1 MTIEQLRE
9 LIERLTADATQ
20 VTNEELTQAREFIRD
35 QRSHLAGQDP
45 SEDVITALTELR
57 DARAAITAVSEVRAA
72 EAAQLEEQRQ
82 GLLND
87 LDDPDETPAPPEVT
101 EEEAPVAPMT
111 TPATPDSPPTP
122 VADPGATPDAT
133 GPPPAREDTQLA
145 VAASAQPARR
155 APIGT
160 FRTGG
165 NRPMPQ
171 DNRPMITATVTAAG
185 GARGFIQGQR
195 INSTAELAMAMTNQ
209 LQAMSSGRG
218 GTGEKVYVANVTHD
232 YPEER
237 KLREKDWVGNFTKI
251 ENAAGEQALTAAGG
265 LCAPAQTLYDV
276 QVLGSV
282 ARPIRDALVRF
293 QVDRGAIQF
302 RPNSSA
308 ATALTT
314 GTGTGVG
321 TWTTSQDANQS
332 TSGDLKGCYIV
343 DCPPIT
349 TAEIQAIYLCLEFS
363 NITARFDPETT
374 AANVRQGMIAHAR
387 MAENELLR
395 KMQSTSKVLSF
406 ARVVGASRD
415 ILVALDRAVAYYR
428 NRHRLDTALSLDYLM
443 PAWVLY
449 EMRSDLAR
457 QMAAGDWMSALALSD
472 QMIMTWFAER
482 GVNPIFH
489 LDGGIGGINEIQT
502 ITVTGSPTGGT
513 YTLTF
518 NGQTTGVIP
527 YNATAADV
535 TTALNALSNVNSGE
549 TTVAGGPHP
558 GTAITVG
565 FGGQYEHTDVPQMTA
580 SGAGLTGGT
589 TPAVAVTTTTTSSLT
604 STVNG
609 VSIAS
614 QVYANAA
621 AGSAIPAY
629 PAQIDTLLYATGSKL
644 FLDGGNLDLGLVRDS
659 ILNSRNRYRQFSET
673 FEGVAD
679 RGIEN
684 LRLVLSVV
692 PSGGTAGTIDPN
704 SINS

>member
-57 DARAAITAVSEVRAA
+57 DARAAITEVVEVRAA

-87 LDDPDETPAPPEVT
+87 LDDPAEPESPPIT
-101 EEEAPVAPMT
+101 EEEDPIEPAIPTPEGTPEPAAAPNT
-111 TPATPDSPPTP
+111 TPDVPGSEPGQ
-122 VADPGATPDAT
+122 ADAPQQAM
-133 GPPPAREDTQLA
+133 
-145 VAASAQPARR
+145 AASAQPARR

-160 FRTGG
+160 FRTSG
-165 NRPMPQ
+165 NRPQPQ
-171 DNRPMITATVTAAG
+171 DNRPVITATVIAAG
-185 GARGFIQGQR
+185 GARGFVQGQR
-195 INSTAELAMAMTNQ
+195 INSTAELALAMTNQ

-265 LCAPAQTLYDV
+265 LCAPPQTLYDV

-282 ARPIRDALVRF
+282 NRPIRDALVRF

-314 GTGTGVG
+314 GTGQGVG
-321 TWTTSQDANQS
+321 TWTNSQDANQS

-343 DCPPIT
+343 DCPPIQ

-395 KMQSTSKVLSF
+395 KMQSTSKVLSV
-406 ARVVGASRD
+406 ARTIGASRD
-415 ILVALDRAVAYYR
+415 ILVALDKAVAYYR
-428 NRHRLDTALSLDYLM
+428 NRHRLDTALSLDFLM

-457 QMAAGDWMSALALSD
+457 QMAAGDWMSALALTD
-472 QMIMTWFAER
+472 QMIMGWFDAR

-489 LDGGIGGINEIQT
+489 LDGGIGGVNEVQT
-502 ITVTGSPTGGT
+502 ITITGAPTGGS

-518 NGQTTGVIP
+518 NGQTTGAIP
-527 YNATAADV
+527 YNATTADV

-549 TTVAGGPHP
+549 TTVSGGPQP

-580 SGAGLTGGT
+580 TGSFTGGT
-589 TPAVAVTTTTTSSLT
+589 TPAVTVTTTTTSSLT
-604 STVNG
+604 SVVNG

-621 AGSAIPAY
+621 AGSTVPAY
-629 PAQIDTLLYATGSKL
+629 PAQIDTLLYATGTKL

-684 LRLVLSVV
+684 LRLVMSVV
-692 PSGGTAGTIDPN
+692 PSGATAGTIDPTT
-704 SINS
+704 INS